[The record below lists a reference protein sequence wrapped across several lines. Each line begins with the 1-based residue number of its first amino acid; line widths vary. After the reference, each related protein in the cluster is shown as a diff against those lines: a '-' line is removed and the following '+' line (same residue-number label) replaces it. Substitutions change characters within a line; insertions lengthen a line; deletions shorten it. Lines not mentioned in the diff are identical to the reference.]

1 MVSSVALKLFEFY
14 FISFI
19 FNSYCNVTVCQE
31 FNLLNLLIYLSYYAQ
46 NYPFLLKL
54 CFPLKN

>member
-1 MVSSVALKLFEFY
+1 MVRSVALKRFEFY

-31 FNLLNLLIYLSYYAQ
+31 FNVLNLLIYLSYYAQ
-46 NYPFLLKL
+46 NCPCFLLK
-54 CFPLKN
+54 N